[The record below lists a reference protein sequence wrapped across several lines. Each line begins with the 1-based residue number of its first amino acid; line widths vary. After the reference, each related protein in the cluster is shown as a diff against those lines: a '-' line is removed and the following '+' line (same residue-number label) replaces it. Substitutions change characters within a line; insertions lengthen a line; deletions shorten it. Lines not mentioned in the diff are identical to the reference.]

1 MEDFTQYGKY
11 FSGCKISLRVENF
24 TPYENIALREKIFLY
39 VQNISLD
46 EIKFLQIKNVPVR
59 RSSEKPCPHPYT
71 RHTNKDMYQGMYRQL
86 DTQALVIS
94 P

>member
-1 MEDFTQYGKY
+1 MEN
-11 FSGCKISLRVENF
+11 ISLDVK
-24 TPYENIALREKIFLY
+24 YLSGWKILLHMENIALREMIFLY
-39 VQNISLD
+39 VPNISLN